1 MIQATAQ
8 ALSAAELVWLARRS
22 SMVRRSWRATPR
34 PRPPVGATLANVS
47 RGAKSAVR
55 RATRHVS
62 SLGSDIPLQK
72 RRSPFK
78 PSNRRLAS
86 LPANRRTRHRA
97 FPLND
102 SGLVA
107 NPSDPAEVAADPDYA
122 DLLPYVDLLSKP
134 ARTRARTIQDLVV
147 GYERLQEGRKRW
159 ETTVQVSNLTN
170 RTALFNFQSIF
181 VGTRLVQPRTAGIR
195 VRWYF

>member
-1 MIQATAQ
+1 M
-8 ALSAAELVWLARRS
+8 
-22 SMVRRSWRATPR
+22 
-34 PRPPVGATLANVS
+34 GATLANVS

-62 SLGSDIPLQK
+62 SLGSDIHLQK

-86 LPANRRTRHRA
+86 LPANR
-97 FPLND
+97 
-102 SGLVA
+102 
-107 NPSDPAEVAADPDYA
+107 
-122 DLLPYVDLLSKP
+122 
-134 ARTRARTIQDLVV
+134 RTRARTIQDLVV

>member
-1 MIQATAQ
+1 MARDSP
-8 ALSAAELVWLARRS
+8 SAPA
-22 SMVRRSWRATPR
+22 SWRDLGQRLTRREVA
-34 PRPPVGATLANVS
+34 
-47 RGAKSAVR
+47 AVR

-62 SLGSDIPLQK
+62 SLGSDIHLQK

-97 FPLND
+97 FPSND

-107 NPSDPAEVAADPDYA
+107 NPSDPAEVAAGADYA
-122 DLLPYVDLLSKP
+122 DLLPYGDLLSKP

-170 RTALFNFQSIF
+170 LTALFNFQSIF